1 MQLAMVTGRR
11 PVCIDREA
19 TILAAG
25 RLMREQH
32 TEHLVVT
39 ETVDGKAMPAAVV
52 SARDIVTRVLGVE
65 LDPSVVTVGDIVWA
79 RRRAVH
85 IEEDIPGILAYMCA
99 TDGEILPVV
108 DSSGG
113 AVGVV
118 SMEDLLQALA
128 GSDHHGN
135 RSLHRR

>member
-1 MQLAMVTGRR
+1 MQLAMVSGRR

-19 TILAAG
+19 TIQAAG

-32 TEHLVVT
+32 AEHLVVT
-39 ETVDGKAMPAAVV
+39 ETVDGKAMPAGMV
-52 SARDIVTRVLGVE
+52 SARDIVTRVLGVG

-85 IEEDIPGILAYMCA
+85 IEEDIPGILEYMCA
-99 TDGEILPVV
+99 TEGEILPVV
-108 DSSGG
+108 DSGGG

-128 GSDHHGN
+128 GSDDPGRH
-135 RSLHRR
+135 SLYRR